1 MSINGTTTLNHSRNF
16 LKLIVLE
23 FESASTQQEKK
34 NADYF
39 KQHHFCLNCLL
50 QQSPSL
56 SKIKRAFSWI

>member
-34 NADYF
+34 CTDRRLFQATLF
-39 KQHHFCLNCLL
+39 LFEM
-50 QQSPSL
+50 PFAA
-56 SKIKRAFSWI
+56 IPIP